1 MESSFFVKFCARLSS
16 SWIRFCCLCKTRRCF
31 LVLYAWLRTVL
42 MDPHCS
48 WQPGIIIIII
58 IIIIV
63 IVTMNINIEGALIS
77 LLKSKSGFSIRKRIF
92 RFFTKIQKRITDPND
107 PQRRWILW
115 IISKTGYFGYM
126 IRSVSL
132 LRIRKEWTLPAVTR
146 NNFNTYWTAFWQD
159 GLPIRSFLN
168 RSRELNDGFYPF
180 YRGGKI
186 AIQKGP
192 ALFQLQGKSATQLR
206 RHVLQDVIFPIHI
219 LFQDSSSFGPS
230 KAVS

>member
-1 MESSFFVKFCARLSS
+1 MHGSGR
-16 SWIRFCCLCKTRRCF
+16 SWWILIPRGT
-31 LVLYAWLRTVL
+31 
-42 MDPHCS
+42 
-48 WQPGIIIIII
+48 PGIIIIII

-63 IVTMNINIEGALIS
+63 VVIINMIIAIVTMNINIEGALIS

-146 NNFNTYWTAFWQD
+146 NNFHTYKSFLQD

-168 RSRELNDGFYPF
+168 GSHELNDGFYPF

-186 AIQKGP
+186 AIQTGP

-206 RHVLQDVIFPIHI
+206 RHVLQDAIFPIHI
-219 LFQDSSSFGPS
+219 SFQDLSSFDQS
-230 KAVS
+230 KAVSLS